1 MKIHKRAKH
10 NTVQRQLRLCLALV
24 YADHGKRNLCSIL
37 RPCPYRLP
45 RITMM
50 SASCTLQKYPLYS
63 RSVSS
68 TASASSNVSH
78 LMRLL
83 LHVINFLNS
92 TRTNLISVRTRG

>member
-50 SASCTLQKYPLYS
+50 SASCTLQKYLLYS

-83 LHVINFLNS
+83 
-92 TRTNLISVRTRG
+92 